1 MSYLRLDSTKAQLI
15 FDSFAKCTV
24 LELINIRLEFKMIQ
38 AQIWLELE
46 KILQTKHE
54 LSKTQ
59 FGLVH
64 LQP

>member
-1 MSYLRLDSTKAQLI
+1 
-15 FDSFAKCTV
+15 
-24 LELINIRLEFKMIQ
+24 MIQ